1 MAQIHQS
8 TKVQVGIFTIPTN
21 HPPKF
26 NLICAIVKNLT
37 LNDIYLN
44 DIWSYNLFVS
54 GVTIIREFNLSHPYI
69 LTELTILFFTILK
82 PFFQISL
89 KFTHLTKFVWLYW
102 KFVTQFHQK

>member
-37 LNDIYLN
+37 LNDIR
-44 DIWSYNLFVS
+44 SYNLFVS
-54 GVTIIREFNLSHPYI
+54 GVTII
-69 LTELTILFFTILK
+69 
-82 PFFQISL
+82 
-89 KFTHLTKFVWLYW
+89 
-102 KFVTQFHQK
+102 